1 MDIDQWL
8 ENVRRAIGT
17 LPIQG
22 DKVFQELWNNERLHY
37 DGEEPD
43 SLKIDALSAALACTC
58 LNKQQPFLVVLPDRN
73 PARPALLFATGLI
86 LDAMESIKQVRK
98 ARLVLYAGSHI
109 GIRDQLANVYT
120 GKLRLDNKVFTQS
133 HASSRNTKVQP
144 TDDIANS
151 LPRVST
157 VYAPADP
164 MALLDES
171 RPDWIA
177 VDCGDS
183 NDLKWLDTFL
193 SSAAERDIPVVG
205 WCQNPLSDT
214 VQTFSAHGAYVFR
227 WPSVQQ
233 LPSNQQDIESSNAL
247 VSAVCLEGPSVV
259 SVETHLQQ
267 AYQVLRAIGKQNPKG
282 RMKQDVLSMSWKQ
295 LRLLEKLS
303 VPLSFYES
311 EAESYW
317 GLRTVRHGQKT
328 LESFVQALQKADI
341 SLASSLAQFIRKLEQ
356 VIAEIDHHGSPHWNA
371 LTELCVT
378 DVGADSVRLLL
389 FPSDAQCR
397 LFELGLLAFH
407 NISIDD
413 LATLNVTLL
422 SARDFYGA
430 GRRPWIGHPDR
441 EGPPELLRNVPPAAW
456 QLVIPGLTSNRLLA
470 QLEPG
475 LRAGVQLE
483 FLLYSYQL
491 PSLSWRLDQCIKT
504 LSVHAEDVIHTL
516 SGLGIKT
523 DSMSISTV
531 PAPLLKMENTTIRP
545 DNRRETYHSQIQSL
559 PPVVLDPIEETARL
573 FEDSAEVD
581 EGEDDTVI
589 LLDRDKDNNED
600 SSDDSLIV
608 DHAVE
613 VIFQEGWH
621 GLFAS
626 DATLNVIIQGPE
638 GSSLQPRYVRSLRS
652 DDHVL
657 FIHGQRRQ
665 DLYELVIQRVHNHP
679 AFALHVELVKRWQ
692 KDVAVA
698 YRRWCQQADPKRSV
712 VDLLA
717 ALQTCGSSI
726 TVPLTVEGWVNGLR
740 LCPNDKEDL
749 CRLAEVLDMD
759 FVVRYYRRIFRAAE
773 RLRGKHRSWGRQ
785 LNHWLLHGASS
796 GTEVELFDEELGLSF
811 EDLKG
816 SLLHLHILTVQSIQG
831 PFYRGNLGELKKQQV

>member
-8 ENVRRAIGT
+8 ENIRRAIGT
-17 LPIQG
+17 LPIQC
-22 DKVFQELWNNERLHY
+22 DKAFQELWNNERLRY
-37 DGEEPD
+37 DGEDPD
-43 SLKIDALSAALACTC
+43 PLEIDALSTALACTC
-58 LNKQQPFLVVLPDRN
+58 LDKQRSFLVVLPDRN

-86 LDAMESIKQVRK
+86 LDAMESIRGVRR
-98 ARLVLYAGSHI
+98 AQLVLYAGSHI
-109 GIRDQLANVYT
+109 GIRDQLANVYA
-120 GKLRLDNKVFTQS
+120 GKLRLDGVFAQS

-164 MALLDES
+164 RALLDEY

-177 VDCGDS
+177 VDSGDS
-183 NDLKWLDTFL
+183 NDLKWLDTLL

-247 VSAVCLEGPSVV
+247 VSAVCFEGPSVV

-267 AYQVLRAIGKQNPKG
+267 AYQVLRTIGKQNPTG
-282 RMKQDVLSMSWKQ
+282 RMGQDVLSMSWKQ

-317 GLRTVRHGQKT
+317 GLRTVRHGQET
-328 LESFVQALQKADI
+328 LESFAQALQRADI
-341 SLASSLAQFIRKLEQ
+341 GLASSLAQFTRKLEQ
-356 VIAEIDHHGSPHWNA
+356 AIIEINHHGSPHWNA

-378 DVGADSVRLLL
+378 DVGSDSVRLLL

-397 LFELGLLAFH
+397 LFELGLLAFY
-407 NISIDD
+407 NISIED
-413 LATLNVTLL
+413 LATLNMTLL
-422 SARDFYGA
+422 SARDFYGT

-441 EGPPELLRNVPPAAW
+441 TDPPGLLQNVPPAAW
-456 QLVIPGLTSNRLLA
+456 QLVIPGLPSPRLLA

-483 FLLYSYQL
+483 FLLYSHQL
-491 PSLSWRLDQCIKT
+491 PSLSWRLEQCIKA
-504 LSVHAEDVIHTL
+504 LAVRAEDVIHTF
-516 SGLGIKT
+516 SGLGILT
-523 DSMSISTV
+523 DSLSVSNV
-531 PAPLLKMENTTIRP
+531 PAPLRKMENSTIRP
-545 DNRRETYHSQIQSL
+545 ENRRKTEYSQVRSL
-559 PPVVLDPIEETARL
+559 PPVVLDPVEETARL
-573 FEDSAEVD
+573 FADDAEVD
-581 EGEDDTVI
+581 EGEDEAVFY
-589 LLDRDKDNNED
+589 LELDKD
-600 SSDDSLIV
+600 SSDEDSLLV

-613 VIFQEGWH
+613 VIFKEGWY

-626 DATLNVIIQGPE
+626 DATLNVIIQGHE

-652 DDHVL
+652 GDHVL

-665 DLYELVIQRVHNHP
+665 NLYELVIQRVHNHP

-698 YRRWCQQADPKRSV
+698 YRRWCQQGDRSRSIT
-712 VDLLA
+712 DLLA
-717 ALQTCGSSI
+717 ELQARGSSI
-726 TVPLTVEGWVNGLR
+726 AAPLTVEGWVHGLR
-740 LCPNDKEDL
+740 LCPNDKKDL
-749 CRLAEVLDMD
+749 RRLAEVLDMD
-759 FVVRYYRRIFRAAE
+759 FVIRYYRRIFRAAE

-811 EDLKG
+811 GDLKG
-816 SLLHLHILTVQSIQG
+816 SLLHLHILTVRSIQS